1 MAPMTTPLLRRIVLA
16 TDLGPGATDLLAHGL
31 RLALDSGARLCV
43 VHAHR
48 GPGPAR
54 HWDVRPVVRDLLRV
68 WGHPSAQ
75 DLSGLDL
82 VQVPA
87 EGADPLEAVVHA
99 AEALGPDLLLLGTE
113 RRQGL
118 ERLVFGSTAERLAR
132 HFSVGTL
139 FVGQGTR
146 GVVDPSSGRLSLRR
160 VLVPV
165 GDGVSAQD
173 ALDAAWT
180 FLAATGTTATQLDLH
195 HAGELPDQLPQV
207 LTPPG
212 ALIQWRWSRG
222 PVVPSILVEAHA
234 SGADLIAMV
243 TRGHDSLADEVIGS
257 RTERVMR
264 DAPCP
269 VLAVPLSL

>member
-1 MAPMTTPLLRRIVLA
+1 MTTPLLRRIVLA

-31 RLALDSGARLCV
+31 RLALDTGARLSV

-48 GPGPAR
+48 GGGPSR
-54 HWDVRPVVRDLLRV
+54 PWDVRPVVRDLLRF
-68 WGHPSAQ
+68 WGHPGAEE
-75 DLSGLDL
+75 LAGLDL
-82 VQVPA
+82 GQVAA
-87 EGADPLEAVVHA
+87 EGPDPLQAIVQA
-99 AEALGPDLLLLGTE
+99 AELLGPDLLLLGTE

-118 ERLVFGSTAERLAR
+118 DRLVFGSAAERVAR
-132 HFSVGTL
+132 RFSVGTL
-139 FVGQGTR
+139 FIGQGTR
-146 GVVDPSSGRLSLRR
+146 GVVDPSSGRLALRR

-180 FLAATGTTATQLDLH
+180 FLVATGATSARIDLH
-195 HAGELPDQLPQV
+195 HAGAVPDELPPV

-222 PVVPSILVEAHA
+222 PVVASILVEAHE
-234 SGADLIAMV
+234 SDADLIVMV
-243 TRGHDSLADEVIGS
+243 TRGHDSLTDEVIGS

>member
-1 MAPMTTPLLRRIVLA
+1 MTTPLLRRIVLA

-31 RLALDSGARLCV
+31 RLALDARARLCV

-54 HWDVRPVVRDLLRV
+54 PWDVRPLVRDLLRV
-68 WGHPSAQ
+68 WGHPQAE
-75 DLSGLDL
+75 DLAGLDL
-82 VQVPA
+82 AQVAA
-87 EGADPLEAVVHA
+87 EGPDSLHAVIHA
-99 AEALGPDLLLLGTE
+99 AEVLGPDLLLLGSE

-118 ERLVFGSTAERLAR
+118 DRLVFGSAAERLAR

-146 GVVDPSSGRLSLRR
+146 GVVDPTSGRLALRR

-165 GDGVSAQD
+165 GDDIAVQD
-173 ALDAAWT
+173 AVDAAWT
-180 FLAATGTTATQLDLH
+180 FLVATGTTSAQLALH
-195 HAGELPDQLPQV
+195 HVGTVPDELPGV

-222 PVVPSILVEAHA
+222 PVVSSILAEAQE
-234 SGADLIAMV
+234 SDADLIVMV